1 METIDICFLHSDENK
16 HETSLVYEQMLSN
29 TKCKIRVRLGKVGES
44 YSESMNALIQAC
56 KSEYVVIFPS
66 NIMVGENW
74 LEELIYNIKSFPNSG
89 CVGIPDVFSDLD
101 LQPILNEADELLNVR
116 ISNNNIIEGVM
127 IFKRE
132 LLTDEVGNYYDKLF
146 DFTGFEQI
154 EFSLKF
160 AFEGHKN
167 FYVRK
172 NFTVKLPLED
182 NKLFARKSQASANLL
197 NEFVKSHI
205 NFNEQ

>member
-1 METIDICFLHSDENK
+1 MEIIDICFLYSDENQ
-16 HETSLVYEQMLSN
+16 HQTILVLEQMLEN
-29 TKCKIRVRLGKVGES
+29 TTCNIRVRLAKIGDS
-44 YSESMNALIQAC
+44 YSESMNALIQSC

-74 LEELIYNIKSFPNSG
+74 LEELLYNIKSFPNSG
-89 CVGIPDVFSDLD
+89 CVGIPDIFSDTEQ
-101 LQPILNEADELLNVR
+101 QPILNESDELVNVR

-127 IFKRE
+127 IFKRD
-132 LLTDEVGNYYDKLF
+132 LLTDEVGNYFDKLF

-154 EFSLKF
+154 EFTLKF

-172 NFTVKLPLED
+172 NFTIKLPLED
-182 NKLFARKSQASANLL
+182 NKLFARKSKESANLL
-197 NEFVKSHI
+197 NDFVKTHI
-205 NFNEQ
+205 NFIEQ